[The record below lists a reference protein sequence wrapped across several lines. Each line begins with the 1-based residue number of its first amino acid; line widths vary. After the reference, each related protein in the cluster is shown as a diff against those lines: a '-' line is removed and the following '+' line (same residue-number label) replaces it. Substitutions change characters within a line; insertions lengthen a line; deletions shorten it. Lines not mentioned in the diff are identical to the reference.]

1 MAVAVKDQLALMA
14 RYHKW
19 ATERL
24 LTSIESIPEDSYRQS
39 CGLFFGSIHGTLN
52 HLLLTDSE
60 IWYPRFT
67 GGHAARQP
75 LDEELESD
83 RAALASRLL
92 TAVARW
98 TGHVASLNED
108 ALAGEL
114 RFRMTTGQARHL
126 PMPAALL
133 HVFNH
138 ATHHRGQITAAI
150 SMLGFNYEPLDLP
163 FLIFAQQATAQSAG
177 SR

>member
-1 MAVAVKDQLALMA
+1 MGDCVAVSVKQQLAQMA
-14 RYHKW
+14 RYHAW

-24 LTSIESIPEDSYRQS
+24 LKSVASIPQEFYSQP

-67 GGHAARQP
+67 QTRVTGLS
-75 LDEELESD
+75 LDAELESD
-83 RAALASRLL
+83 RALLASRLIAA
-92 TAVARW
+92 TARW
-98 TGHVASLNED
+98 RGYVESLDEIK
-108 ALAGEL
+108 LAGDL
-114 RFRMTTGQARHL
+114 RYTMTTGQDRVL
-126 PMPAALL
+126 PIPGALL

-150 SMLGFNYEPLDLP
+150 SILGFEYEPLDLP
-163 FLIFAQQATAQSAG
+163 FLIFSEPV
-177 SR
+177 